1 MVLSIGI
8 SNKGI
13 FNRDTLILAV
23 WIASFV
29 TLTEFL
35 LEFFGLNFILDLVP
49 IGFRLLVVVFL
60 SVIISRKVIIK
71 FRGREVL

>member
-1 MVLSIGI
+1 MVISIGI
-8 SNKGI
+8 SSKGI

-35 LEFFGLNFILDLVP
+35 LEFFGLNFILDFVP
-49 IGFRLLVVVFL
+49 IGFRILVVVFI

-71 FRGREVL
+71 FRGKEVI